1 MKYVKYN
8 IAYEKVVIGAGV
20 DRFTKKHL
28 SICFKNIANL
38 SEERYNEFI
47 AKLDKGY
54 EGKVIFEKNE
64 LEKTFELAFT
74 LDNSTML
81 YQVQNILLEWV
92 TL

>member
-8 IAYEKVVIGAGV
+8 IGYEKTLTVVGV
-20 DRFTKKHL
+20 DKFTRKHL

-54 EGKVIFEKNE
+54 EGKVIFEKDDF
-64 LEKTFELAFT
+64 EKTYELAYT
-74 LDNSTML
+74 LDNNTML